1 MIEITAVRLR
11 GGQTHEHITDV
22 QWRST
27 SVVGQNAREAIADW
41 LSAHSS
47 NRAVVSVGSELVD
60 VAAVRAPN
68 GSHYI
73 RTHAGGEWRNDLLA
87 LPTF

>member
-11 GGQTHEHITDV
+11 GGHQHEHITDV
-22 QWRST
+22 QWRSV
-27 SVVGQNAREAIADW
+27 SVVGQSSREAIADW
-41 LSAHSS
+41 LSADSP
-47 NRAVVSVGSELVD
+47 NRAVVAVCTELVD
-60 VAAVRAPN
+60 VAAVRAAD

-73 RTHAGGEWRNDLLA
+73 RTHVSGQWTNDLLW